1 MLLGS
6 LLVRQTLPGP
16 EPEPGTREFADW
28 YGAVG
33 SGGGYSPAD
42 CEARRRVAVVVP
54 YRDRER
60 HLSLLLHHLHPFLQR
75 QQAEY
80 QVSVQCMPDFGV
92 C

>member
-1 MLLGS
+1 M
-6 LLVRQTLPGP
+6 
-16 EPEPGTREFADW
+16 
-28 YGAVG
+28 G
-33 SGGGYSPAD
+33 SGGSYSPAD

-80 QVSVQCMPDFGV
+80 QVNVQACRTLAYAENVVEMLVNIFSLSLKI
-92 C
+92 